1 MIDRLISFE
10 LCGRFA
16 HFRKFYTNSS
26 SLTYLLPPK
35 TVITGLLA
43 SILQK
48 PRDSYYDLFNE
59 ENTKIAIALNSKVKK
74 QMQSMNYLHDKFHDF
89 LTKGGDTKYH
99 HSQCKLELLSGVD
112 NSLIKYQVYVWHNT
126 LFDELLSAMKEDRLG
141 YGIYLGQRQF
151 GAFIE
156 NVQEVPAFEL
166 TEKAKQLDSAILKEH
181 IATLDLNETCHI
193 INELMPSLMK
203 PELEEIK
210 KSKNKK
216 EADLFDGIEVP
227 KIIGRE
233 PLKTSSVFFE
243 SNGQSITGEFKNCW
257 QVNDKIISF
266 Y

>member
-1 MIDRLISFE
+1 MINRLISFE

-48 PRDSYYDLFNE
+48 PRDSYYDLFKE

-74 QMQSMNYLHDKFHDF
+74 QMQSMNYLHDKFHDY
-89 LTKGGDTKYH
+89 LTKGGETKYH

-112 NSLIKYQVYVWHNT
+112 NSFIKYQVYVWHST
-126 LFDELLSAMKEDRLG
+126 IFGDLLSAITENRLG
-141 YGIYLGQRQF
+141 YGIYFGQRQF
-151 GAFIE
+151 SAFIQ
-156 NVQEVPAFEL
+156 NVQVIDSFKRVENS
-166 TEKAKQLDSAILKEH
+166 TYLDSAILKEN
-181 IATLDLNETCHI
+181 IISLGLNETCHI
-193 INELMPSLMK
+193 ISELMPSSMK
-203 PELEEIK
+203 PEFEEIK
-210 KSKNKK
+210 ENKNKK
-216 EADLFDGIEVP
+216 RTAESDVNKTT

-233 PLKTSSVFFE
+233 PVKTCTVFFE
-243 SNGQSITGEFKNCW
+243 STGQRITGQFKNCW
-257 QVNDKIISF
+257 QADDKVISF